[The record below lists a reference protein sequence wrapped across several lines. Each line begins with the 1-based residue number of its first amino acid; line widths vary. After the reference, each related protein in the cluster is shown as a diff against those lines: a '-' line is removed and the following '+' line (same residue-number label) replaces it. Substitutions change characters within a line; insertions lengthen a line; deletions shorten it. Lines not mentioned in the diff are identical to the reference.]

1 MDLDV
6 GFLLALCGLRGCGG
20 GWLVVDGGGCSCGD
34 DDTCAFILAQVFC
47 GSGASELNGWL

>member
-34 DDTCAFILAQVFC
+34 DDTCAFHTRTSFLRQWC
-47 GSGASELNGWL
+47 

>member
-47 GSGASELNGWL
+47 GQWC